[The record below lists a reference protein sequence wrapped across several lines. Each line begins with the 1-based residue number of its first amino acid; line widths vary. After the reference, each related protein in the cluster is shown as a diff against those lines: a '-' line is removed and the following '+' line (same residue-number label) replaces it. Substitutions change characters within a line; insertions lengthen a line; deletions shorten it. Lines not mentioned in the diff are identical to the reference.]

1 MVRIQLA
8 TGFLDVKE
16 GTAFPLNFQIGD
28 IRDVSKRQGNFSKT
42 ITLTGSKNNN
52 NLLNHYYDVNIEEGT
67 FNINT
72 LTTCSVIQDG
82 LPVMEDCSMQLTGVV
97 KTQVTDG
104 YEEQVT
110 YEVLVKDSKA
120 DFFTA
125 ITNKELTAIDFSD
138 FNHTYD
144 ATNVVARFSNTV
156 VDGFKYFLPGSG
168 DAVYNTQEFKPAIFA
183 KVYFDRIFA
192 DAGFQYDWPSL
203 SYDRFDKLIIPY
215 NGGVDNQDN
224 QDFIVKAEITTPL
237 TVNGN
242 VNNGGY
248 TNIGV
253 TPSSIAIP
261 PTVIDF
267 TNWTELED
275 LQNIFNP
282 ITGVYSTPFIIS
294 SQNGQSYDYSITMN
308 YQLNLVNTSGGT
320 LFASNNLSA
329 AAAVFY
335 KPALGVSDNTQ
346 AIIFNNIYTNAAP
359 PAGFTGA
366 NNAVQCPL
374 TIPVGTTTIL
384 TQTIQTSVGLSYP
397 LLNNLSLATLGLN
410 VEQVYLT
417 SNGGTYSPRFWRT
430 GSVSGPAPTTGDI
443 LIQAVITSISLSIL
457 PSSNVIAIPGI
468 IDVNDYVPKK
478 IKQADFIKG
487 IFNMYNL
494 YATIDADQP
503 NKLLLQNRDDFYD
516 SGAEVDWTDKLAKDD
531 EQNLSFLPE
540 LTSKKI
546 ILTYAA
552 DKDNP
557 NTTYSNATN
566 NIYGQAEV
574 IFDNEYV
581 KEVTT
586 KAVLFS
592 PTPVIKT
599 IFGAYVPMLAGSAPE
614 TNIRILYDKTEAGQ
628 PLATCGQFYIYD
640 YLSVGQINQTS
651 YPLVGHFDDPLTPT
665 FDINFA
671 ICDFYYYQPTSLTSN
686 NLYNRYWRRTMGQI
700 NNGKMLTAMF
710 NLKENDIQR
719 LQLNDKIRI
728 DNSWWNINKVI
739 DYDANANKLT
749 KVELISIDT
758 EINFTPFM
766 GPSGPDVPDPIPGIG
781 PIQVLGTGHII
792 TKKILNSNVFSNQ
805 ATATVMGR
813 GNVIVGGTKSVI
825 VGDGNIVSED
835 EMITPFLRTSS
846 INGSPASTVLLPS
859 FVQTDATDVTLW
871 NYGQGGIPTNTSYG
885 EFALS
890 SNTAGSGNTAS
901 GVTALSSNTIGV
913 ANTAIGYSALP
924 NNTTGSSNTA
934 SGTGA
939 LFSNTSGNGN
949 TASGQSALFSNTIGL
964 ANTASGMFALVTNTI
979 GNSNTS
985 IGVNTDSGNFDA
997 SIILGRDAA
1006 ATASNQFVSGS
1017 VTYPA
1022 GAVNAAVVA
1031 QTQTWDVIIN
1041 GVAHKI
1047 LLA

>member
-1 MVRIQLA
+1 MVKIQLT
-8 TGFLDVKE
+8 TGYLDVKE
-16 GTAFPLNFQIGD
+16 GTAFPLNFQVGD
-28 IRDVSKRQGNFSKT
+28 IRDISKRQGNFSKT
-42 ITLTGSKNNN
+42 ITLPGTKVNN
-52 NLLNHYYDVNIEEGT
+52 NLLNHYYDINIVEGT
-67 FNINT
+67 FNINAIT
-72 LTTCSVIQDG
+72 ICSVIQDG
-82 LPVMEDCSMQLTGVV
+82 IPIMEDATMQLTSIKKV
-97 KTQVTDG
+97 QLTDG
-104 YEEQVT
+104 YEEHVD
-110 YEVLVKDSKA
+110 YEVLIKDSKA

-144 ATNVVARFSNTV
+144 ATNVVSRFSNTV

-237 TVNGN
+237 TINGN
-242 VNNGGY
+242 INNGGSSY
-248 TNIGV
+248 IGIP
-253 TPSSIAIP
+253 PSSIAIP

-294 SQNGQSYDYSITMN
+294 SQNGQSYDYNITMS

-320 LFASNNLSA
+320 LYASNNLSA
-329 AAAVFY
+329 AAPVFY
-335 KPALGVSDNTQ
+335 KPAFGVSDNTQ
-346 AIIFNNIYTNAAP
+346 AIIFKNIYTNAAP

-366 NNAVQCPL
+366 ANAVQCPL
-374 TIPVGTTTIL
+374 TIPNGTTNIL

-430 GSVSGPAPTTGDI
+430 VSVSGPAPTTGDI

-478 IKQADFIKG
+478 IKQSDFIKG

-494 YATIDADQP
+494 YASVDSTQP
-503 NKLLLQNRDDFYD
+503 NKLLLQSRDDFYD
-516 SGAEVDWTDKLAKDD
+516 IGVEVDWTDKLAKDD

-540 LTSKKI
+540 ITAKKV
-546 ILTYAA
+546 ILTYAP
-552 DKDNP
+552 DKDPP

-581 KEVTT
+581 KEVATQ
-586 KAVLFS
+586 AILFS

-599 IFGAYVPMLAGSAPE
+599 LFGAFVPMIAGSAPE
-614 TNIRILYDKTEAGQ
+614 TNIRILYDKTEVGQ

-640 YLSVGQINQTS
+640 YGSIGMINQTS

-671 ICDFYYYQPTSLTSN
+671 ICDYYYYQPTSLTSN

-749 KVELISIDT
+749 KVELISVDN
-758 EINFTPFM
+758 EINFTRFM

-781 PIQVLGTGHII
+781 PIQVIATSHINI
-792 TKKILNSNVFSNQ
+792 KKIQNSNVFSNQ

-813 GNVIVGGTKSVI
+813 GNVIVGGTRSVI
-825 VGDGNIVSED
+825 VGDDRIISED
-835 EMITPFLRTSS
+835 TLAADSLMVSSLNGVPTGIVPKIYIANLTQAGITDPIVQVKNDSLGGVTWTRT
-846 INGSPASTVLLPS
+846 GVGTYEGYLDAYEPLLIS
-859 FVQTDATDVTLW
+859 
-871 NYGQGGIPTNTSYG
+871 
-885 EFALS
+885 S
-890 SNTAGSGNTAS
+890 SNVPSIIINNVAYD
-901 GVTALSSNTIGV
+901 GVVSATYTVSSNTISV
-913 ANTAIGYSALP
+913 
-924 NNTTGSSNTA
+924 TTS
-934 SGTGA
+934 
-939 LFSNTSGNGN
+939 
-949 TASGQSALFSNTIGL
+949 Q
-964 ANTASGMFALVTNTI
+964 
-979 GNSNTS
+979 
-985 IGVNTDSGNFDA
+985 IGVGFADGYLTDTT
-997 SIILGRDAA
+997 IEVKYY
-1006 ATASNQFVSGS
+1006 T
-1017 VTYPA
+1017 
-1022 GAVNAAVVA
+1022 
-1031 QTQTWDVIIN
+1031 
-1041 GVAHKI
+1041 
-1047 LLA
+1047 